1 MDEASQID
9 LATGTLALSSAKY
22 AVIIGDEMQLPNI
35 IPNNISKKCHKL
47 FSEFNLE
54 KCYDYSLN
62 SFLSSVKTAVA
73 DIKITILVEHYR
85 CHPKIIDFCNKKFYD
100 NKLAIMTEDKNEED
114 VIKIIRTAKGNLA
127 RDKSSQRQVDEIK
140 KILKKNINDVGII
153 TPYRNQVELIKENFK
168 NVEVDTIHK
177 FQGREKNTIIISTV
191 EDDISDF
198 VGNAKILNVAIS
210 RAKKHLYFIVTGNK
224 ITNTNIQDFIDYVEY
239 NNMEIENSK
248 IFSSFDILYKQNEL
262 EKIKFFK
269 KHNKILKY
277 DSENII
283 YYLIKDIIKDYNGL
297 EFHFHQSL
305 NDLIIDKS
313 LLNYEER
320 KYASHYNTH
329 IDFYIF
335 KKIGD
340 KPVLAIEV
348 DGYNFHKKG
357 TKQYERD
364 QIKNTILDKYNIPWL
379 RLTTNGSEEEVKI
392 RNKLD
397 KIIKK

>member
-1 MDEASQID
+1 M
-9 LATGTLALSSAKY
+9 
-22 AVIIGDEMQLPNI
+22 
-35 IPNNISKKCHKL
+35 
-47 FSEFNLE
+47 
-54 KCYDYSLN
+54 
-62 SFLSSVKTAVA
+62 
-73 DIKITILVEHYR
+73 
-85 CHPKIIDFCNKKFYD
+85 
-100 NKLAIMTEDKNEED
+100 
-114 VIKIIRTAKGNLA
+114 
-127 RDKSSQRQVDEIK
+127 
-140 KILKKNINDVGII
+140 
-153 TPYRNQVELIKENFK
+153 
-168 NVEVDTIHK
+168 
-177 FQGREKNTIIISTV
+177 
-191 EDDISDF
+191 
-198 VGNAKILNVAIS
+198 
-210 RAKKHLYFIVTGNK
+210 
-224 ITNTNIQDFIDYVEY
+224 
-239 NNMEIENSK
+239 
-248 IFSSFDILYKQNEL
+248 YKQNEL